1 MIFEVPPGRTHD
13 YLAALERAGYRAS
26 AERLHGRQEELVVG
40 GYIPEVPGPTENQ
53 MRQYSEMCDELGSV
67 LTAAGLT
74 GWRCAGYGAV
84 NETEGG

>member
-1 MIFEVPPGRTHD
+1 
-13 YLAALERAGYRAS
+13 
-26 AERLHGRQEELVVG
+26 
-40 GYIPEVPGPTENQ
+40 